1 MIVISNRIP
10 VKPEHRD
17 AFEKVFRE
25 RAGLVDGMPGFVSFQ
40 LLRPTQEGY
49 PYIVMTFWE
58 SMAHFEAWTSS
69 AEFKQ
74 GHGRS
79 GTLPPDA
86 FAGPSKLELHEVI
99 QQTNKTG

>member
-10 VKPEHRD
+10 VKPEHRE
-17 AFEKVFRE
+17 AFEKVFSE
-25 RAGLVDGMPGFVSFQ
+25 RANLVDRMPGFITFQ
-40 LLRPTQEGY
+40 LLRPTQPDD
-49 PYIVMTFWE
+49 PYIVMTYWE
-58 SMAHFEAWTSS
+58 SMADFEAWTSS
-69 AEFKQ
+69 PEFKQ